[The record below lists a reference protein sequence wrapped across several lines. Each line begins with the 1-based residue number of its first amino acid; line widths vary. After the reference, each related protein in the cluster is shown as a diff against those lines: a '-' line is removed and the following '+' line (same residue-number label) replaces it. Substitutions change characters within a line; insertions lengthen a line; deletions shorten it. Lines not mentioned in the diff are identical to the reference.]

1 MNGEGDKGNEERLE
15 KAELGKGVWGTYE
28 KVKDG
33 VQKERMERAIST
45 RLGGGKKE
53 KGHSR

>member
-1 MNGEGDKGNEERLE
+1 LNGEGDKGNEERLE